1 MAEKLIIVSG
11 KRKRSVAKAII
22 TNGSGKVTVNNIPY
36 QNLYRLHRLLIEEP
50 LRIAKKTLKD
60 GKNYDIKVKVTG
72 GGREGQI
79 EAARLAIAKAL
90 VAKTKSE
97 TLKKALLKYD
107 KHLLV
112 ADVRR
117 KEAYKPGD
125 SKARSKRQKSYR

>member
-11 KRKRSVAKAII
+11 KRKTSIAKAII
-22 TNGSGKVTVNNIPY
+22 SSGTGKITMNNIPY
-36 QNLYRLHRLLIEEP
+36 QNLYHIHKLTIEEP
-50 LRIAKKTLKD
+50 VRIAKKILKD
-60 GKNYDIKVKVTG
+60 FNYDIKLKVKG

-79 EAARLAIAKAL
+79 DAARLAIAKAL

-97 TLKKALLKYD
+97 TLRKAFLKYD
-107 KHLLV
+107 KQLLV

-125 SKARSKRQKSYR
+125 SKARAKRQKSYR